1 MRASTARLMNSPVR
15 LADLTFPQVNRL
27 IHRTR
32 LAFIHLDNLLAFG
45 KRDRDGRVDGRFV
58 GGYYCDKP
66 DEQPVGQFFE
76 TQFHAASGG
85 AAPAISAVLFPAAAE
100 LPQQAPNALINTY
113 RELYWRIVDE
123 VEKEF
128 PGEAKRRAQKVSA
141 GILEQHKAIGILSA
155 PRGTETPDAVV
166 QPEELAAALMDWSR
180 QLLQGVEVIMPGTPA
195 VSDPGAVL
203 VAAAR
208 ERDVP
213 IVTVPGPTAVA
224 AALAVSGLSAD
235 RYLFLGFLPRKG
247 GERRRLLDTVAKS
260 EWTVVLFEAPPR
272 VAELLLDLAA
282 ACGGGRRAAVARE
295 LTKVFEETR
304 AGTLTELAG
313 YYAEAPARGEV
324 TVVVAGSGKP
334 VREERPPDPEA
345 RARALLAQGLTRKGV
360 GDRIADETGIARNT
374 AYRLVNEL

>member
-1 MRASTARLMNSPVR
+1 MSGTLYVVATPLGNLDDLSPRAAATLKAAAAV
-15 LADLTFPQVNRL
+15 AAED
-27 IHRTR
+27 TR
-32 LAFIHLDNLLAFG
+32 HTKTLLAH
-45 KRDRDGRVDGRFV
+45 V
-58 GGYYCDKP
+58 GSHA
-66 DEQPVGQFFE
+66 ELMS
-76 TQFHAASGG
+76 FHAHS
-85 AAPAISAVLFPAAAE
+85 PDSAL
-100 LPQQAPNALINTY
+100 
-113 RELYWRIVDE
+113 RRI
-123 VEKEF
+123 
-128 PGEAKRRAQKVSA
+128 
-141 GILEQHKAIGILSA
+141 L
-155 PRGTETPDAVV
+155 
-166 QPEELAAALMDWSR
+166 
-180 QLLQGVEVIMPGTPA
+180 QLLGAGKDVALVTDAGTPA

-247 GERRRLLDTVAKS
+247 GDRRRLLDSVAKS

-282 ACGGGRRAAVARE
+282 VCGGERCAVVARE

-324 TVVVAGSGKP
+324 TVVVAGTGKP
-334 VREERPPDPEA
+334 VREERPPDPTA
-345 RARALLAQGLTRKGV
+345 RARALLAQGLTRKDV
-360 GDRIADETGIARNT
+360 ADRLAEETGITRNT

>member
-1 MRASTARLMNSPVR
+1 MSGTLYVVATPLGNLDDLSPRAAATLKAAAAV
-15 LADLTFPQVNRL
+15 AAED
-27 IHRTR
+27 TR
-32 LAFIHLDNLLAFG
+32 HTKTLLAH
-45 KRDRDGRVDGRFV
+45 V
-58 GGYYCDKP
+58 GSHAAL
-66 DEQPVGQFFE
+66 VS
-76 TQFHAASGG
+76 FHAHS
-85 AAPAISAVLFPAAAE
+85 PDSALRRILRLLGTGKDV
-100 LPQQAPNALINTY
+100 ALVT
-113 RELYWRIVDE
+113 
-123 VEKEF
+123 
-128 PGEAKRRAQKVSA
+128 
-141 GILEQHKAIGILSA
+141 
-155 PRGTETPDAVV
+155 DA
-166 QPEELAAALMDWSR
+166 
-180 QLLQGVEVIMPGTPA
+180 GTPA

-213 IVTVPGPTAVA
+213 IVTVPGPTA
-224 AALAVSGLSAD
+224 GLSAD

-282 ACGGGRRAAVARE
+282 ACGGERRAAVARE

-345 RARALLAQGLTRKGV
+345 RARALLAQGLTRKDV
-360 GDRIADETGIARNT
+360 ADRIAEETGITRNK